1 MPNFPVPPT
10 RCAPMHPYH
19 LSNQRLEDTDLDHEQ
34 DTLFSYQNI
43 SGLADPYEIGA
54 YVVGSTFPQLTTD
67 STYLGQEAAL
77 RIAAALNASDSNDTV
92 VMPGTHNALSD
103 DGHAA
108 RLYTNQFNGQIL
120 RTSWVFVVHRFDCNA
135 ICLI

>member
-1 MPNFPVPPT
+1 
-10 RCAPMHPYH
+10 MHPYH